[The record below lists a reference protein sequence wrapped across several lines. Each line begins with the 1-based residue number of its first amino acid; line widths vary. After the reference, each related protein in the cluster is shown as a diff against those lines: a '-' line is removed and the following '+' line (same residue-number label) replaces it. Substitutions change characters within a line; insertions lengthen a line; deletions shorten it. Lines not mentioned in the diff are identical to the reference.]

1 MRRNHHII
9 LTDMVYDIT
18 KVDDRYRIEIL
29 KDKVSMGL
37 LYFER
42 AKKGFINKPIT
53 SGWVCVDA
61 TIDPKLYEDETI
73 TPKGVIDKCYTLLM
87 NLEKSKKI

>member
-1 MRRNHHII
+1 MVMRYEMSN
-9 LTDMVYDIT
+9 
-18 KVDDRYRIEIL
+18 VDDSRYRFEII
-29 KDKVSMGL
+29 KEEVSMGL

-42 AKKGFINKPIT
+42 AKKGFLRKPLI

-73 TPKGVIDKCYTLLM
+73 TPKGIIDECYSLLI

>member
-1 MRRNHHII
+1 
-9 LTDMVYDIT
+9 MVYDVS
-18 KVDDRYRIEIL
+18 KVEDGRYRVEIL
-29 KDKVSMGL
+29 KDKVSLGL

-42 AKKGFINKPIT
+42 AKKGFLRKPLT

-61 TIDPKLYEDETI
+61 KVDPQVYEDESI

-87 NLEKSKKI
+87 NLERSEKI

>member
-1 MRRNHHII
+1 
-9 LTDMVYDIT
+9 MVYDVS
-18 KVDDRYRIEIL
+18 KVEDGRYRVEIL
-29 KDKVSMGL
+29 KDKVSLGL

-42 AKKGFINKPIT
+42 AKKGFLRKPLM

-61 TIDPKLYEDETI
+61 KVDSQVYEDESI

-87 NLEKSKKI
+87 NLEMSENI

>member
-1 MRRNHHII
+1 MV
-9 LTDMVYDIT
+9 MVYDVT
-18 KVDDRYRIEIL
+18 KVEDDRYRVEIL

-42 AKKGFINKPIT
+42 AKRGFIHKPLT

-61 TIDPKLYEDETI
+61 KINPNIYDDESI
-73 TPKGVIDKCYTLLM
+73 TPKGVIDKCQVMLM
-87 NLEKSKKI
+87 NLERSKNI

>member
-1 MRRNHHII
+1 M
-9 LTDMVYDIT
+9 TYDVT
-18 KVDDRYRIEIL
+18 EVDDRYRVEIF
-29 KDKVSMGL
+29 KDSVSMGL

-42 AKKGFINKPIT
+42 AKKGFINKPLT

-61 TIDPKLYEDETI
+61 KVDPRIYEDESI

>member
-1 MRRNHHII
+1 
-9 LTDMVYDIT
+9 MVYDIT
-18 KVDDRYRIEIL
+18 KVDDRYRVEIL

-42 AKKGFINKPIT
+42 AKKGFINKPLT

-61 TIDPKLYEDETI
+61 TIDPKIYDDESI
-73 TPKGVIDKCYTLLM
+73 TPKGVIDKCYSLLM